1 MDFRKSIIL
10 SKAEIETDEA
20 GSIEGYASV
29 YYGNDSY
36 NDTIVKGAF
45 DDCVNAEE
53 KPKMFFNHIRYSVPI
68 GKWEEVTADDKGL
81 YVKGKLN
88 LAISQAKEVYSAV
101 KAGDIDGFSVCM
113 MIDPDHYTLKDAND
127 MWGGGFIEHVEALPE
142 ISVVTFPA
150 DKAARIER
158 VKSVDFSKFANL
170 SDFEHLLRDAGFSKS
185 AATGIGSRC
194 KAVALAQGDPDAA
207 AKAETTNDE
216 LSAILA
222 KIRAI

>member
-10 SKAEIETDEA
+10 SKAEIETDET
-20 GSIEGYASV
+20 GTIEGYASV

-36 NDTIVKGAF
+36 NDTIIKGAF

-53 KPKMFFNHIRYSVPI
+53 KPKMFFNHNRYSVPI

-88 LAISQAKEVYSAV
+88 LEVFQAKDVYSAV

-113 MIDPDHYTLKDAND
+113 MIDPDHYTLKDAD
-127 MWGGGFIEHVEALPE
+127 DPWGGGYIEHVEALPE

-150 DKAARIER
+150 DKAARIEK
-158 VKSVDFSKFANL
+158 VKSIDFSKFANL

-185 AATGIGSRC
+185 TATGIVSRF

>member
-53 KPKMFFNHIRYSVPI
+53 KPKMFFNHDRYSVPI

-88 LAISQAKEVYSAV
+88 LEVSQAKDVYSAV

-113 MIDPDHYTLKDAND
+113 MIDPAHYTLKDAD
-127 MWGGGFIEHVEALPE
+127 DPWGGGYIEHVEALPE

-150 DKAARIER
+150 DKAARIEK
-158 VKSVDFSKFANL
+158 VKSIDFSKFANL

-185 AATGIGSRC
+185 VATGFISRF

-207 AKAETTNDE
+207 AKAETNDEE

-222 KIRAI
+222 RIRAI

>member
-10 SKAEIETDEA
+10 SKAEIETDET
-20 GSIEGYASV
+20 GTIEGYASV
-29 YYGNDSY
+29 YYGTDSY
-36 NDTIVKGAF
+36 GDTIVKGAF

-53 KPKMFFNHIRYSVPI
+53 KPKMFFNHDRYSVPI
-68 GKWEEVTADDKGL
+68 GKWEEVTADDRGL

-88 LAISQAKEVYSAV
+88 LEVSQAKDVYSAV

-113 MIDPDHYTLKDAND
+113 MIDPAHYTLKDAND
-127 MWGGGFIEHVEALPE
+127 QWGGGFIEHVEALPE

-150 DKAARIER
+150 DKSARIAK
-158 VKSVDFSKFANL
+158 VKSADFEPFTRL
-170 SDFEHLLRDAGFSKS
+170 SDFERFLRDAGFSKS
-185 AATGIGSRC
+185 VATGFISRF

-207 AKAETTNDE
+207 AKAETNDEE

>member
-1 MDFRKSIIL
+1 MDFRRSIIL
-10 SKAEIETDEA
+10 SKAEIGTDEA

-53 KPKMFFNHIRYSVPI
+53 KPKMFFNHNRYSVPI

-88 LAISQAKEVYSAV
+88 LEVSQAKEVYSAV

-113 MIDPDHYTLKDAND
+113 MIDPDHYTLKDAD
-127 MWGGGFIEHVEALPE
+127 DPWGGGYIEHVEALPE

-150 DKAARIER
+150 DKSARIAK
-158 VKSVDFSKFANL
+158 VKSADFEPFTRL
-170 SDFEHLLRDAGFSKS
+170 SDFERFLRDAGFSKS
-185 AATGIGSRC
+185 VATGFISRF

-207 AKAETTNDE
+207 AKAETNDEE

-222 KIRAI
+222 RIRAI

>member
-1 MDFRKSIIL
+1 
-10 SKAEIETDEA
+10 
-20 GSIEGYASV
+20 
-29 YYGNDSY
+29 
-36 NDTIVKGAF
+36 
-45 DDCVNAEE
+45 
-53 KPKMFFNHIRYSVPI
+53 MFFNHDRYSVPI

-81 YVKGKLN
+81 YVKGRLN
-88 LAISQAKEVYSAV
+88 LEISQAKDVYSAV

-113 MIDPDHYTLKDAND
+113 MIDPDHYTLKDAD
-127 MWGGGFIEHVEALPE
+127 DPWGGGFIERVEALPE
-142 ISVVTFPA
+142 FSVVTFPA
-150 DKAARIER
+150 DKAARIEK

-185 AATGIGSRC
+185 TATGIVSRF

-222 KIRAI
+222 RIRAI

>member
-1 MDFRKSIIL
+1 
-10 SKAEIETDEA
+10 
-20 GSIEGYASV
+20 
-29 YYGNDSY
+29 
-36 NDTIVKGAF
+36 
-45 DDCVNAEE
+45 
-53 KPKMFFNHIRYSVPI
+53 MFFNHDRYSVPI

-88 LAISQAKEVYSAV
+88 LEVSQAKEVYSAV

-113 MIDPDHYTLKDAND
+113 MIDPAHYTLKDESD
-127 MWGGGFIEHVEALPE
+127 QWGGGYIEHVEALPE

-150 DKAARIER
+150 DKAARIEK

-185 AATGIGSRC
+185 TATGIVSRF

-207 AKAETTNDE
+207 AKAGTTNDE

>member
-1 MDFRKSIIL
+1 MRSIVL
-10 SKAEIETDEA
+10 SKAEIETDET
-20 GSIEGYASV
+20 GTIEGYASV

-45 DDCVNAEE
+45 DDCVRSEE
-53 KPKMFFNHIRYSVPI
+53 KPKMFFNHDRCSVPI

-88 LAISQAKEVYSAV
+88 LEVSQAKDVYSAV

-113 MIDPDHYTLKDAND
+113 MIDPAHYTLKDAD
-127 MWGGGFIEHVEALPE
+127 DPWGGGFIEHVEALPE

-150 DKAARIER
+150 DKAARIEK

-185 AATGIGSRC
+185 TATGIVSRF

>member
-1 MDFRKSIIL
+1 MDFRRSIIL
-10 SKAEIETDEA
+10 SKAEIGTDET
-20 GSIEGYASV
+20 GTIEGYASV

-36 NDTIVKGAF
+36 NATIVKGAF

-53 KPKMFFNHIRYSVPI
+53 KPKMFFNHNRYSVPI

-81 YVKGKLN
+81 YVKGKLT
-88 LAISQAKEVYSAV
+88 LEVFQAKDVYSAV

-113 MIDPDHYTLKDAND
+113 MIAPDHYTLMDAD
-127 MWGGGFIEHVEALPE
+127 DPWGGGFIERVEALPE

-150 DKAARIER
+150 DKAARIEK

-185 AATGIGSRC
+185 TATGIVSRF

-222 KIRAI
+222 RIRAI

>member
-1 MDFRKSIIL
+1 MDFRRSIIL
-10 SKAEIETDEA
+10 SKAEIGTDEA

-53 KPKMFFNHIRYSVPI
+53 KPKMFFNHDRYSVPI

-88 LAISQAKEVYSAV
+88 LEVSQAKDVYSAV

-113 MIDPDHYTLKDAND
+113 MIDPAHYTLKDASD
-127 MWGGGFIEHVEALPE
+127 QWGGGYIEHVEALPE

-150 DKAARIER
+150 DKAARIEK

-185 AATGIGSRC
+185 TATGIVSRF

-207 AKAETTNDE
+207 AKAETNDEE

-222 KIRAI
+222 RIRAI

>member
-1 MDFRKSIIL
+1 MDFRRSIIL
-10 SKAEIETDEA
+10 SKSEIETDEA

-36 NDTIVKGAF
+36 NDTIIKGAF

-53 KPKMFFNHIRYSVPI
+53 KPKMFFNHDRYSVPI

-81 YVKGKLN
+81 YVKGRLN
-88 LAISQAKEVYSAV
+88 LEVSQAKEVYSAV
-101 KAGDIDGFSVCM
+101 KAGDIDGCSVCM
-113 MIDPDHYTLKDAND
+113 MIDPDHYTLKDAD
-127 MWGGGFIEHVEALPE
+127 DPWGGGYIEHVEALPE

-150 DKAARIER
+150 DKAARIEK

-185 AATGIGSRC
+185 TATGIVSRF

-207 AKAETTNDE
+207 AKAETNDEE

-222 KIRAI
+222 RIRAI